1 MANEY
6 PDEVV
11 VAHAHSVPRGAGRPI
26 NLIVVETAAGPKAYL
41 NSCPHM
47 GASLDLVR
55 GRFTDVSGRFLMCAV
70 HGALFDP
77 ENGRCVAGPC
87 AGKGLLPI
95 EVVMNGGR
103 LELVDDPDSIPDSAL

>member
-1 MANEY
+1 MATEY
-6 PDEVV
+6 PNEGVT
-11 VAHAHSVPRGAGRPI
+11 AHAHSVPRRAGRPV

-55 GRFTDVSGRFLMCAV
+55 GRFTDVSERFLMCAV

-87 AGKGLLPI
+87 VGKGLLPV

-103 LELVDDPDSIPDSAL
+103 LELMEDPDSIPDSAL